1 MTSPPVTANEGRCKP
16 LMEELKKAPLAFVL
30 LCSSRM
36 AVVGLRGAAVATLVL
51 CTWVRSLKCFGL
63 HGLDRNVQ
71 DTGLEGRRGK
81 IVFDSKDLE
90 PRLESSSAAATGKL
104 LNVILGQLTP

>member
-81 IVFDSKDLE
+81 IVFDLE
-90 PRLESSSAAATGKL
+90 PRLESSSSAAATGKL